1 MNNLNKTVCLVT
13 GASSGIGEQ
22 TAIKISK
29 IADHV
34 YILSRDVSKL
44 EIVNDHI
51 IKNGTDCTIVP
62 MDLTKKNNIK
72 ELAKNI
78 YEKENKIDIVIS
90 SAGRINQLSP
100 IGSQNEDEV
109 IKTFELNYL
118 ANLSLMKEFLPLLKL
133 SSKGKF
139 ILISSMYS
147 TLKSQYWGGYQPIM
161 TALNELVRIY
171 AEENKNIRVNCI
183 CPSAVDTD
191 FRNDI
196 MPGEDKKLILK
207 PEKIAEN
214 IIKTIQ
220 NDTIQSGDII
230 TT

>member
-1 MNNLNKTVCLVT
+1 VNNLNKTVCLVT
-13 GASSGIGEQ
+13 GASSGIGKHA
-22 TAIKISK
+22 AIKVSN

-51 IKNGTDCTIVP
+51 INNGSDCTIVP

-230 TT
+230 TI

>member
-13 GASSGIGEQ
+13 GASSGIGKQ
-22 TAIKISK
+22 TAIKISN
-29 IADHV
+29 IVDHV

-51 IKNGTDCTIVP
+51 INNGSDCTIVP

-100 IGSQNEDEV
+100 IGNQNEDEV
-109 IKTFELNYL
+109 LKTFELNYL

-147 TLKSQYWGGYQPIM
+147 ILKSQYWGGYQPIM
-161 TALNELVRIY
+161 TALNELVKIY
-171 AEENKNIRVNCI
+171 AEENRNIRVNCI

-230 TT
+230 TI

>member
-1 MNNLNKTVCLVT
+1 MT
-13 GASSGIGEQ
+13 GASSGIGKHA
-22 TAIKISK
+22 AIKISN

-51 IKNGTDCTIVP
+51 VNNGTDCTIVP

-78 YEKENKIDIVIS
+78 YEKEKKLDIVIS

-100 IGSQNEDEV
+100 IGSQNENEV
-109 IKTFELNYL
+109 KKTFELNYL

-147 TLKSQYWGGYQPIM
+147 ALKSQYWSGYQPIM

-171 AEENKNIRVNCI
+171 AEENKDIRVNCI

-191 FRNDI
+191 FRINI

-214 IIKTIQ
+214 IVKIIE
-220 NDTIQSGDII
+220 DDEIQSGDII
-230 TT
+230 TI

>member
-13 GASSGIGEQ
+13 GASSGIGKQ
-22 TAIKISK
+22 TAIKISN
-29 IADHV
+29 IVDHV

-51 IKNGTDCTIVP
+51 INNGSDCTIVP

-118 ANLSLMKEFLPLLKL
+118 ANLSLMKEFLPLLRL

-139 ILISSMYS
+139 ILISSVYS
-147 TLKSQYWGGYQPIM
+147 ILRSQYWGGYQPIM

-196 MPGEDKKLILK
+196 MPGENKKLILK

-220 NDTIQSGDII
+220 DDTIQSGDII
-230 TT
+230 TI

>member
-1 MNNLNKTVCLVT
+1 MSNINKIVCLVT
-13 GASSGIGEQ
+13 GASSGIGKQ
-22 TAIKISK
+22 TAIKISD

-51 IKNGTDCTIVP
+51 INNGSDCTIVP

-100 IGSQNEDEV
+100 VGSQNEDEV
-109 IKTFELNYL
+109 IKTFKLNYL
-118 ANLSLMKEFLPLLKL
+118 SNLLLMKEFLPLLKL

-139 ILISSMYS
+139 IVISSMYS
-147 TLKSQYWGGYQPIM
+147 ALKSQYWSGYQPIM

-183 CPSAVDTD
+183 CPSAVNTD

-196 MPGEDKKLILK
+196 MPGEDKELILK
-207 PEKIAEN
+207 PEQIAEN

-220 NDTIQSGDII
+220 DDTIQSGDII
-230 TT
+230 SI

>member
-1 MNNLNKTVCLVT
+1 MKKLNKTVCLVT
-13 GASSGIGEQ
+13 GASSGIGKQ

-29 IADHV
+29 IVDHV
-34 YILSRDVSKL
+34 YILSRDVTRL
-44 EIVNDHI
+44 EIVNDLI
-51 IKNGTDCTIVP
+51 IGNGSDCTIIP
-62 MDLTKKNNIK
+62 MDLTKKNNVK
-72 ELAKNI
+72 ALAKNI
-78 YEKENKIDIVIS
+78 YEKENKIDIIIS
-90 SAGRINQLSP
+90 SAGRISQLSP
-100 IGSQNEDEV
+100 INSQNENEI

-118 ANLSLMKEFLPLLKL
+118 ANLLLMKEFLPLLKL
-133 SSKGKF
+133 SNEGKF
-139 ILISSMYS
+139 IVISSIS
-147 TLKSQYWGGYQPIM
+147 NTLKSQYWSGYQPIM

-207 PEKIAEN
+207 PEQIAEN

-220 NDTIQSGDII
+220 DDTIQSGDII
-230 TT
+230 SI

>member
-13 GASSGIGEQ
+13 GASSGIGKQ
-22 TAIKISK
+22 TAIKISN
-29 IADHV
+29 IVDHV
-34 YILSRDVSKL
+34 YILSRDASKL

-51 IKNGTDCTIVP
+51 INSGTDCTIVP

-90 SAGRINQLSP
+90 SAGRISQLSP
-100 IGSQNEDEV
+100 VGSLNEDEV
-109 IKTFELNYL
+109 IKTFKLNYL
-118 ANLSLMKEFLPLLKL
+118 ANLLLMKEFLPLLKL
-133 SSKGKF
+133 SSNGKF
-139 ILISSMYS
+139 ILISSLYS
-147 TLKSQYWGGYQPIM
+147 KLKSQYWSGYQPIM

-171 AEENKNIRVNCI
+171 AEENRNIRVNCI

-207 PEKIAEN
+207 PEKIAEI

-220 NDTIQSGDII
+220 DDTIQSGDII
-230 TT
+230 TI

>member
-1 MNNLNKTVCLVT
+1 MNNLNKKVCLVT
-13 GASSGIGEQ
+13 GASSGIGKQ
-22 TAIKISK
+22 TAIKISN
-29 IADHV
+29 IVDHV

-51 IKNGTDCTIVP
+51 INSGTDCTIVP

-139 ILISSMYS
+139 VLISSMYS

-220 NDTIQSGDII
+220 DDAIQSGDII
-230 TT
+230 TI

>member
-1 MNNLNKTVCLVT
+1 MNNINKTVCLVT
-13 GASSGIGEQ
+13 GASSGIGKHA
-22 TAIKISK
+22 AIKISN

-51 IKNGTDCTIVP
+51 VNNGTDCTIVP

-78 YEKENKIDIVIS
+78 YEKEKKLDIVIS

-100 IGSQNEDEV
+100 IGSQNENEV
-109 IKTFELNYL
+109 KKTFELNYL

-147 TLKSQYWGGYQPIM
+147 ALKSQYWSGYQPIM

-191 FRNDI
+191 FRINI

-214 IIKTIQ
+214 IVKTIE
-220 NDTIQSGDII
+220 DDEIQSGDII
-230 TT
+230 TI

>member
-13 GASSGIGEQ
+13 GASSGIGKQ
-22 TAIKISK
+22 TAIKISN

-44 EIVNDHI
+44 EMVNDHI
-51 IKNGTDCTIVP
+51 INNGSECTIVP

-72 ELAKNI
+72 ELAKTI
-78 YEKENKIDIVIS
+78 YEKENKIDIVVS

-100 IGSQNEDEV
+100 VGSLIEEEV

-118 ANLSLMKEFLPLLKL
+118 ANLLLMKEFLPLLKL
-133 SSKGKF
+133 SNEGKF
-139 ILISSMYS
+139 IVISSIS
-147 TLKSQYWGGYQPIM
+147 NTLKSQYWSGYQPIM
-161 TALNELVRIY
+161 TALNELVKIY

-196 MPGEDKKLILK
+196 MPGEDKTLILK

-230 TT
+230 TI

>member
-1 MNNLNKTVCLVT
+1 MENLNKTVCLVT

-51 IKNGTDCTIVP
+51 INNGSECTIVP

-90 SAGRINQLSP
+90 SAGRISQLSP
-100 IGSQNEDEV
+100 VGSLNEDEV
-109 IKTFELNYL
+109 IKTFKLNYL
-118 ANLSLMKEFLPLLKL
+118 ANLLLMKEFLPLLKL
-133 SSKGKF
+133 SSNGKF
-139 ILISSMYS
+139 ILISSLYS
-147 TLKSQYWGGYQPIM
+147 KLKSQYWSGYQPIM
-161 TALNELVRIY
+161 TALNELTRIY
-171 AEENKNIRVNCI
+171 AEENKNIRINCI

-196 MPGEDKKLILK
+196 MPGENKKLILK
-207 PEKIAEN
+207 PEQIAEN
-214 IIKTIQ
+214 IIKIIQ
-220 NDTIQSGDII
+220 DKSIRSGDFISV
-230 TT
+230 

>member
-1 MNNLNKTVCLVT
+1 MNNLNKTICLVT
-13 GASSGIGEQ
+13 GASSGIGKYA
-22 TAIKISK
+22 AIKVSN

-51 IKNGTDCTIVP
+51 INNGSDCTIVP

-78 YEKENKIDIVIS
+78 YEKESKIDIVIS

-147 TLKSQYWGGYQPIM
+147 SLKSQYWGGYQPIM
-161 TALNELVRIY
+161 TALNELVRVY

-196 MPGEDKKLILK
+196 MPGEDKKSILR

-220 NDTIQSGDII
+220 DDTIQSGDII
-230 TT
+230 TI

>member
-1 MNNLNKTVCLVT
+1 MNNLSKTVCLVT
-13 GASSGIGEQ
+13 GASSGIGKH
-22 TAIKISK
+22 TAIKISN

-34 YILSRDVSKL
+34 YILSRDVTKL
-44 EIVNDHI
+44 EIENDHI
-51 IKNGTDCTIVP
+51 ISNGSDCTIVP

-72 ELAKNI
+72 ELARNI
-78 YEKENKIDIVIS
+78 YEKESKIDFVIS

-118 ANLSLMKEFLPLLKL
+118 ANFLLMREFLPLLKL

-139 ILISSMYS
+139 ILISSVNS
-147 TLKSQYWGGYQPIM
+147 SLKNQYWSGYQPIM
-161 TALNELVRIY
+161 TALNELVKIY

-207 PEKIAEN
+207 PEEIAEN

-220 NDTIQSGDII
+220 DDTIQSGDII
-230 TT
+230 SI

>member
-1 MNNLNKTVCLVT
+1 MNNINKTVCLVT
-13 GASSGIGEQ
+13 GASSGIGKQ
-22 TAIKISK
+22 TAIKISN
-29 IADHV
+29 IVDHV

-44 EIVNDHI
+44 EKVNDHI
-51 IKNGTDCTIVP
+51 VNNGSDCTIVP

-100 IGSQNEDEV
+100 IGSQNKDEI

-118 ANLSLMKEFLPLLKL
+118 ANLLLMKEFLPLLKL

-139 ILISSMYS
+139 ILISSVYS
-147 TLKSQYWGGYQPIM
+147 SLKRQYWSGYQPIM

-171 AEENKNIRVNCI
+171 AEENKKIRVNCI

-191 FRNDI
+191 FRNNI
-196 MPGEDKKLILK
+196 MPGEEKKLILK
-207 PEKIAEN
+207 PEKVAECV
-214 IIKTIQ
+214 IKTIQ
-220 NDTIQSGDII
+220 DDTIQSGNII
-230 TT
+230 TI

>member
-1 MNNLNKTVCLVT
+1 MNNLNKTICLIT

-22 TAIKISK
+22 TAIKISN
-29 IADHV
+29 IVDHV

-51 IKNGTDCTIVP
+51 INNGTDCTIVP
-62 MDLTKKNNIK
+62 MDLTKRNNIK

-78 YEKENKIDIVIS
+78 YEKENKIDIVVS

-100 IGSQNEDEV
+100 VGSQSEDEV
-109 IKTFELNYL
+109 TKTFELNYL
-118 ANLSLMKEFLPLLKL
+118 SNLLLMREFLPLLKL
-133 SSKGKF
+133 SNKGKF
-139 ILISSMYS
+139 IIISSIYS
-147 TLKSQYWGGYQPIM
+147 ASKCQYWSGYQPIM

-196 MPGEDKKLILK
+196 MPGEDRKLILK
-207 PEKIAEN
+207 PEQIAEI
-214 IIKTIQ
+214 IIKTLQ
-220 NDTIQSGDII
+220 DDTIQSGDII
-230 TT
+230 SI

>member
-1 MNNLNKTVCLVT
+1 MKNFNKTVCLVT

-22 TAIKISK
+22 TAIKISN
-29 IADHV
+29 IVDHV

-51 IKNGTDCTIVP
+51 IKNGSECTIVP

-78 YEKENKIDIVIS
+78 YDKENKIDIVIS

-100 IGSQNEDEV
+100 IGSQNENEV

-133 SSKGKF
+133 SNKGKF
-139 ILISSMYS
+139 IIISSMYS

-183 CPSAVDTD
+183 CPSAVDTN
-191 FRNDI
+191 FRHEI

-220 NDTIQSGDII
+220 DGTIQSGDII
-230 TT
+230 TI

>member
-1 MNNLNKTVCLVT
+1 MDNLNKIVCLVT
-13 GASSGIGEQ
+13 GASSGIGKQ
-22 TAIKISK
+22 TAIKISN
-29 IADHV
+29 IVDHV
-34 YILSRDVSKL
+34 YIVSRDVSKL
-44 EIVNDHI
+44 EIVNDYI
-51 IKNGTDCTIVP
+51 INNGTDCTIVP

-78 YEKENKIDIVIS
+78 YEKENKVDIVIS

-133 SSKGKF
+133 SSNGKF

-147 TLKSQYWGGYQPIM
+147 ILKRQYWGGYQPIM

-196 MPGEDKKLILK
+196 MPGEDKTLILK

-230 TT
+230 TI

>member
-13 GASSGIGEQ
+13 GASSGIGKQ
-22 TAIKISK
+22 TAIKISD
-29 IADHV
+29 IVDHV

-51 IKNGTDCTIVP
+51 INNGSDCTIVP

-147 TLKSQYWGGYQPIM
+147 NLKSQYWGGYQPIM

-196 MPGEDKKLILK
+196 MPGENKKLIIK

-214 IIKTIQ
+214 IIKTIKD
-220 NDTIQSGDII
+220 DTIQSGDII
-230 TT
+230 TI

>member
-1 MNNLNKTVCLVT
+1 MNNLNKTVCLIT
-13 GASSGIGEQ
+13 GASSGIGKQ
-22 TAIKISK
+22 TAIKISN

-34 YILSRDVSKL
+34 YILSRDVTKL

-51 IKNGTDCTIVP
+51 INNGTDCTIVP

-100 IGSQNEDEV
+100 IGSQNKDEI

-118 ANLSLMKEFLPLLKL
+118 ANLLLMKEFLPLLKL

-139 ILISSMYS
+139 ILISSVYS
-147 TLKSQYWGGYQPIM
+147 SLKRQYWSGYQPIM

-171 AEENKNIRVNCI
+171 AEENKKIRVNCI

-191 FRNDI
+191 FRNNI
-196 MPGEDKKLILK
+196 MPGEEKKLILK
-207 PEKIAEN
+207 PEKVAEC

-220 NDTIQSGDII
+220 DDTIQSGNII
-230 TT
+230 TI

>member
-1 MNNLNKTVCLVT
+1 MNNINKTVCLVT
-13 GASSGIGEQ
+13 GASSGIGKQ
-22 TAIKISK
+22 TAIEISN

-51 IKNGTDCTIVP
+51 INSGTDCTIVP

-78 YEKENKIDIVIS
+78 YEKEKKVDIVIS

-100 IGSQNEDEV
+100 IGSQNEDEI
-109 IKTFELNYL
+109 IKNFKLNYL
-118 ANLSLMKEFLPLLKL
+118 ANLLLMKEFLPLLTL

-147 TLKSQYWGGYQPIM
+147 TLRSQYWGGYQPIM
-161 TALNELVRIY
+161 TALNELVRTY

-191 FRNDI
+191 FRNNI
-196 MPGEDKKLILK
+196 MPGEDKNLILK
-207 PEKIAEN
+207 PEQVAKKIVK
-214 IIKTIQ
+214 IIQ
-220 NDTIQSGDII
+220 DDTIQSGNII
-230 TT
+230 SF

>member
-1 MNNLNKTVCLVT
+1 MKNLNKTVCLVT

-29 IADHV
+29 IVDHV
-34 YILSRDVSKL
+34 YILSRDVTKL
-44 EIVNDHI
+44 EKVNDHI
-51 IKNGTDCTIVP
+51 IDNGSNCTIVP
-62 MDLTKKNNIK
+62 MDLTEKNGIK

-78 YEKENKIDIVIS
+78 YEKEKKIDIIIS
-90 SAGRINQLSP
+90 SAGRISQLSP
-100 IGSQNEDEV
+100 IGSQNESEV

-118 ANLSLMKEFLPLLKL
+118 ANLLLMKEFLPLLKL
-133 SSKGKF
+133 SRKGKF
-139 ILISSMYS
+139 ILISSVYS
-147 TLKSQYWGGYQPIM
+147 DLKRQYWSGYQPFM
-161 TALNELVRIY
+161 TALNELVKIY
-171 AEENKNIRVNCI
+171 AEENRSIRVNCI

-207 PEKIAEN
+207 PERIAEN

-220 NDTIQSGDII
+220 DDTIQSGDII
-230 TT
+230 TI

>member
-1 MNNLNKTVCLVT
+1 MT
-13 GASSGIGEQ
+13 GASSGIGKHA
-22 TAIKISK
+22 AIKISN

-51 IKNGTDCTIVP
+51 VNNGTDCTIVP

-78 YEKENKIDIVIS
+78 YEKEKKLDIVIS

-100 IGSQNEDEV
+100 IGSQNENEV
-109 IKTFELNYL
+109 KKTFELNYL

-147 TLKSQYWGGYQPIM
+147 ALKSQYWSGYQPIM

-191 FRNDI
+191 FRINI

-214 IIKTIQ
+214 IVKTIE
-220 NDTIQSGDII
+220 DDEIQSGDII
-230 TT
+230 TI

>member
-13 GASSGIGEQ
+13 GASSGIGKQ
-22 TAIKISK
+22 TAIKISN
-29 IADHV
+29 IVDHV

-51 IKNGTDCTIVP
+51 INSGTDCTIVP

-139 ILISSMYS
+139 ILISSTNS
-147 TLKSQYWGGYQPIM
+147 ALKSQYWGGYQPIM
-161 TALNELVRIY
+161 SALNELVRIY

-214 IIKTIQ
+214 IIETIQ
-220 NDTIQSGDII
+220 DDKIKSGDII
-230 TT
+230 TI

>member
-1 MNNLNKTVCLVT
+1 MNNSNKTVCLVT
-13 GASSGIGEQ
+13 GASSGIGKQ
-22 TAIKISK
+22 TAIKISN

-34 YILSRDVSKL
+34 YILSRNVSKL

-51 IKNGTDCTIVP
+51 ISNGSDCTIIP

-139 ILISSMYS
+139 IFISSMYS
-147 TLKSQYWGGYQPIM
+147 TLKSQYWAGYQPIM

-191 FRNDI
+191 FRHEI
-196 MPGEDKKLILK
+196 MPGENKKLILK
-207 PEKIAEN
+207 PDKIAEN
-214 IIKTIQ
+214 IIKIIQ
-220 NDTIQSGDII
+220 NDKIQSGEII
-230 TT
+230 TI

>member
-13 GASSGIGEQ
+13 GASSGIGKQ
-22 TAIKISK
+22 TAIKISN

-34 YILSRDVSKL
+34 YILSRNVSRL

-51 IKNGTDCTIVP
+51 INNGSDCTIVP

-78 YEKENKIDIVIS
+78 YEKEKKIDIVIS

-100 IGSQNEDEV
+100 IGSQNEDQV
-109 IKTFELNYL
+109 TKTFELNYL

-139 ILISSMYS
+139 IIISSVYS

-196 MPGEDKKLILK
+196 MPGENKKLIIK

-214 IIKTIQ
+214 IIKTIKD
-220 NDTIQSGDII
+220 DTIQSGDII
-230 TT
+230 TI

>member
-13 GASSGIGEQ
+13 GASSGIGKQ
-22 TAIKISK
+22 TAIKISN
-29 IADHV
+29 IVDHV

-51 IKNGTDCTIVP
+51 INNGSDCTIVP

-118 ANLSLMKEFLPLLKL
+118 ANLSLMKEFLPLLRL

-220 NDTIQSGDII
+220 DDTIQSGDII
-230 TT
+230 TI

>member
-13 GASSGIGEQ
+13 GASSGIGKQ
-22 TAIKISK
+22 TAIKISN
-29 IADHV
+29 IVDHV
-34 YILSRDVSKL
+34 YILTRDVSKL
-44 EIVNDHI
+44 EIVNDYI
-51 IKNGTDCTIVP
+51 IDNGSDCTIVP

-100 IGSQNEDEV
+100 VGSRNENEV

-139 ILISSMYS
+139 I
-147 TLKSQYWGGYQPIM
+147 P
-161 TALNELVRIY
+161 
-171 AEENKNIRVNCI
+171 
-183 CPSAVDTD
+183 
-191 FRNDI
+191 
-196 MPGEDKKLILK
+196 
-207 PEKIAEN
+207 
-214 IIKTIQ
+214 
-220 NDTIQSGDII
+220 
-230 TT
+230 

>member
-13 GASSGIGEQ
+13 GASSGIGKQ
-22 TAIKISK
+22 TAIKISN
-29 IADHV
+29 IVDHV

-51 IKNGTDCTIVP
+51 INNGTDCTIVP

-139 ILISSMYS
+139 LLISSVYS
-147 TLKSQYWGGYQPIM
+147 SLKSQYWGGYQPVM

-220 NDTIQSGDII
+220 DDTIQSGDII
-230 TT
+230 TI

>member
-13 GASSGIGEQ
+13 GASSGIGKQ
-22 TAIKISK
+22 TAIKISN
-29 IADHV
+29 IVDHV

-44 EIVNDHI
+44 EIVNDYI
-51 IKNGTDCTIVP
+51 IDNGSDCTIVP

-139 ILISSMYS
+139 ILISSIYS
-147 TLKSQYWGGYQPIM
+147 SLKSQYWGGYQPIM

-183 CPSAVDTD
+183 CPSAVDTG
-191 FRNDI
+191 FRDDI

-220 NDTIQSGDII
+220 NDSIKSGEII
-230 TT
+230 TI

>member
-1 MNNLNKTVCLVT
+1 MNNLSKTVCLVT
-13 GASSGIGEQ
+13 GASSGIGKQ
-22 TAIKISK
+22 TAIKVSN

-34 YILSRDVSKL
+34 YILSRDVTKL

-51 IKNGTDCTIVP
+51 ISNGSDCTIVP

-72 ELAKNI
+72 ELARNI
-78 YEKENKIDIVIS
+78 YEKESKIDFVIS

-118 ANLSLMKEFLPLLKL
+118 ANFLLMREFLPLLKL

-139 ILISSMYS
+139 ILISSVNS
-147 TLKSQYWGGYQPIM
+147 SLKNQYWSGYQPIM
-161 TALNELVRIY
+161 TALNELVKIY

-207 PEKIAEN
+207 PEKIAEV

-220 NDTIQSGDII
+220 DDTIQSGDII
-230 TT
+230 TV

>member
-1 MNNLNKTVCLVT
+1 MENINKTVCLVT
-13 GASSGIGEQ
+13 GASSGIGKQ
-22 TAIKISK
+22 TAIKISN
-29 IADHV
+29 IVDHV

-51 IKNGTDCTIVP
+51 INNGTDCTIVP

-133 SSKGKF
+133 SSNGKF

-147 TLKSQYWGGYQPIM
+147 ILKSQYWGGYQPIM

-220 NDTIQSGDII
+220 DDAIQSGDII
-230 TT
+230 TI

>member
-13 GASSGIGEQ
+13 GASSGIGKQ
-22 TAIKISK
+22 TAIKISN
-29 IADHV
+29 IVDHV

-51 IKNGTDCTIVP
+51 VNNGSDCTIVP
-62 MDLTKKNNIK
+62 MDLSKKNNIK

-78 YEKENKIDIVIS
+78 YEKESKIDIVIS

-118 ANLSLMKEFLPLLKL
+118 ANLLLMKEFLPLLKL

-139 ILISSMYS
+139 IVISSVHS

-161 TALNELVRIY
+161 TALNELVRTY

-183 CPSAVDTD
+183 CPSAADTD
-191 FRNDI
+191 FRNNI

-207 PEKIAEN
+207 PEKIADN

-220 NDTIQSGDII
+220 DDTIQSGDII
-230 TT
+230 AI